1 MELNGQVFTFLMTIV
16 TGMLLGGLFDCYRV
30 LRRTFKPKAFMTW
43 LADLLYWL
51 VATVVMFIALVF
63 SNWGELRFYVF
74 IGVLSGLGVYYRWLS
89 LYAIRFFLGGISLI
103 IALLKLLKKILF
115 AVVIRP
121 GLCFMK
127 ITVWPFMFVC
137 KKITCWYQAHRLK
150 PPDEK
155 I

>member
-1 MELNGQVFTFLMTIV
+1 MELNGQVLTFVMTIV
-16 TGMLLGGLFDCYRV
+16 TGMLLGGLFDCYRA
-30 LRRTFKPKAFMTW
+30 LRCRFKPKTFMTW

-74 IGVLSGLGVYYRWLS
+74 IGVLSGLGLYYNWLS
-89 LYAIRFFLGGISLI
+89 VYAIRLFLGGIELVSKMLQLI
-103 IALLKLLKKILF
+103 RIIFNSVFIKPIF
-115 AVVIRP
+115 YFVRMV
-121 GLCFMK
+121 
-127 ITVWPFMFVC
+127 VWPFIFIC
-137 KKITCWYQAHRLK
+137 KKIGRWSRARWFK

>member
-74 IGVLSGLGVYYRWLS
+74 IGVLSGLGVYYR
-89 LYAIRFFLGGISLI
+89 
-103 IALLKLLKKILF
+103 
-115 AVVIRP
+115 
-121 GLCFMK
+121 
-127 ITVWPFMFVC
+127 
-137 KKITCWYQAHRLK
+137 
-150 PPDEK
+150 
-155 I
+155 